1 MTMKN
6 RIILW
11 PFAGNDTVGSARS
24 FRPADSAPHKPVWSK
39 QHGAYITLLSSWAIG
54 TFLSD
59 YRSWLQPVI
68 LIVLLSGFNGV
79 EILADTL
86 KRKTPQAKRKIFWMS
101 IYAGISVVG
110 ATVLFYHSPPFR
122 YLLPVLV
129 PGGLAFVLLASRRL
143 HKTIAAELLTFALFS
158 AAGLLALNPET
169 TPAADRFLILTVFL
183 TAYFG
188 LSVFLVKY
196 RIQHITSIP
205 VVLYILAAV
214 AVVLYV
220 AGISTPA
227 VSVSLLIVMKT
238 IFLLAASAWYRALP
252 IKTIGYLE
260 MGWQG
265 LFIAIMVSTYS

>member
-1 MTMKN
+1 
-6 RIILW
+6 LW
-11 PFAGNDTVGSARS
+11 PSVGNDTVDSARS
-24 FRPADSAPHKPVWSK
+24 FRVANSTLHKPVWSK

-54 TFLSD
+54 TLLSD

-68 LIVLLSGFNGV
+68 LVVLLSGFNGV
-79 EILADTL
+79 EILVDTL
-86 KRKTPQAKRKIFWMS
+86 KRKTPQTKRKTLWMS

-129 PGGLAFVLLASRRL
+129 PGGLVFVLIAWIRL

-169 TPAADRFLILTVFL
+169 IPAVTRILKLTVFL
-183 TAYFG
+183 TSYFG

-205 VVLYILAAV
+205 VVLYTLAAV
-214 AVVLYV
+214 SVLFSI
-220 AGISTPA
+220 AGISAPA
-227 VSVSLLIVMKT
+227 VSVSLFIAIKTALLLI
-238 IFLLAASAWYRALP
+238 ASTWYRSLP
-252 IKTIGYLE
+252 IKTIGYTE
-260 MGWQG
+260 MVWQG
-265 LFIAIMVSTYS
+265 LFIVIIVVTLS